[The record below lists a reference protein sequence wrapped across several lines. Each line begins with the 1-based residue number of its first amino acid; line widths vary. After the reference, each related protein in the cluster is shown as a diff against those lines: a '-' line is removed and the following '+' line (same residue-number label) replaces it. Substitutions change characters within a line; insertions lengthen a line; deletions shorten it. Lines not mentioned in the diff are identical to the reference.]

1 MTRAATRQNNKQ
13 RQLLLVAW
21 LPGGKIAHEC
31 DMQNAKSEHQDAAN
45 KCNTMGGVQW
55 GKE

>member
-1 MTRAATRQNNKQ
+1 MTGSATHQNNKQ

-21 LPGGKIAHEC
+21 LPGAHTSATC
-31 DMQNAKSEHQDAAN
+31 NMKKNGHQDAAT
-45 KCNTMGGVQW
+45 KINTMGGVQW